1 MYRVDNY
8 GPVNTYRDGPFR
20 AILGHLGVTLVARD
34 YCPDLLVRLETAPD
48 CPRTD
53 LTR

>member
-1 MYRVDNY
+1 M
-8 GPVNTYRDGPFR
+8 GLLTLYRDGPFR
-20 AILGHLGVTLVARD
+20 AILDRFGVTLVVRD
-34 YCPDLLVRLETAPD
+34 YCPDLLVSLETASD